1 MAKLSAIKKRFCDE
15 YLIDLNATQAVIRA
29 GYKVN
34 GDNSAASMGSTLLK
48 DPAVAKEIAKQMA
61 ERSKR
66 TGINQERVVQELA
79 RIAFVRATDVIAPGD
94 ASIKDNASEDDL
106 AFIQSVKV
114 KTTNSEKGVTVER
127 EVRLND
133 KMKALELL
141 GKHLGMF
148 TDKVSLEGEIGVT
161 IVDDV

>member
-79 RIAFVRATDVIAPGD
+79 RIAFVRATERLIQAQSRCIAQAGFELVIFWLQLPECW
-94 ASIKDNASEDDL
+94 N
-106 AFIQSVKV
+106 
-114 KTTNSEKGVTVER
+114 
-127 EVRLND
+127 
-133 KMKALELL
+133 
-141 GKHLGMF
+141 
-148 TDKVSLEGEIGVT
+148 
-161 IVDDV
+161 